1 MPVIK
6 NPQANAGDT
15 RDEGSIPRSERSI
28 GVGKGK
34 STPVFLPGK
43 FHAQRNLMGYSP
55 WGCKELDATEHTRM
69 SKERID
75 GVLNSAQPRSSA
87 RVVIS
92 NSLRLQRR
100 ISLTV

>member
-1 MPVIK
+1 M
-6 NPQANAGDT
+6 D
-15 RDEGSIPRSERSI
+15 
-28 GVGKGK
+28 
-34 STPVFLPGK
+34 
-43 FHAQRNLMGYSP
+43 YSP
-55 WGCKELDATEHTRM
+55 WGCKQLDATEHTRM

-75 GVLNSAQPRSSA
+75 GVLNSAHPRSSA